1 MEVLNGRSS
10 RPTLKSYYGTR
21 GDVSAVEENVEV
33 RRAAGGGRGLQPIT
47 AIGSAPV
54 GGRSM
59 ILARPETQVPSQE
72 QASRRFGLSRPA
84 RQPFARDFCT
94 SVTASKY
101 SLFAR
106 LGFLLNS
113 AVGRR

>member
-1 MEVLNGRSS
+1 MGVLNGRSTS
-10 RPTLKSYYGTR
+10 PAVKSYYGTR

-47 AIGSAPV
+47 AIGSALV

-59 ILARPETQVPSQE
+59 ILARPETQVPFQE

-101 SLFAR
+101 S
-106 LGFLLNS
+106 FLLGLTFCS
-113 AVGRR
+113 TRPFGRR

>member
-59 ILARPETQVPSQE
+59 ILARPETQVPLQE

-106 LGFLLNS
+106 LDFLLNS